1 MTKIVISM
9 NTSYKII
16 KIKPG
21 FTIYRFIGLILGL
34 LIFYTIN
41 EIGGLLLLFIS
52 GVFALTTSGK
62 EIDFA
67 SRKIRN
73 YTSLGNL
80 TFGSWDNLPK
90 IEYIAVVRMIKGKK
104 KFHAS
109 SVSVV
114 QEPSTDYLYHLNFV
128 VNPHKQETYKICN
141 YDEGEQALKHALEL
155 GKSMNLKVLDFTTP
169 NHKWIN

>member
-1 MTKIVISM
+1 MD
-9 NTSYKII
+9 TSFKII
-16 KIKPG
+16 RVKPG
-21 FTIYRFIGLILGL
+21 FSIYRFIGLSLGL
-34 LIFYTIN
+34 LIFYTVN
-41 EIGGLLLLFIS
+41 DLAGLLLLFIS

-62 EIDFA
+62 EINT
-67 SRKIRN
+67 STHKIRN
-73 YTSLGNL
+73 FTALGNL
-80 TFGSWDNLPK
+80 TYGTWEKLPK

-114 QEPSTDYLYHLNFV
+114 QEPSNDYLYNLNFV
-128 VNPHKQETYKICN
+128 INPHKQETYKICSF
-141 YDEGEQALKHALEL
+141 DECEKALSHGLEL